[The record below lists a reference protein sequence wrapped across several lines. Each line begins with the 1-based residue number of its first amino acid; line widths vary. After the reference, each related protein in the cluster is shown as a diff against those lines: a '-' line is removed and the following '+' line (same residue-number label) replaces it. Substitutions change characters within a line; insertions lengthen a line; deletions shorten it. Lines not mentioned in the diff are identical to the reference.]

1 MELDK
6 IYNMDAF
13 EGMKQIPDKSINL
26 AIIDPPYNIGVTTQ
40 VNGMDAYVAC
50 RGVACSR

>member
-13 EGMKQIPDKSINL
+13 DGMKQLPDASVDMVLTDLFSVIDVGTLGSTEVDQIPLS
-26 AIIDPPYNIGVTTQ
+26 A
-40 VNGMDAYVAC
+40 
-50 RGVACSR
+50 

>member
-13 EGMKQIPDKSINL
+13 DGMKQIPDKSVNL
-26 AIIDPPYNIGVTTQ
+26 AIIDLLSVIDVGTLGSTEVDQIPLS
-40 VNGMDAYVAC
+40 A
-50 RGVACSR
+50 